1 MPRAT
6 CCSAPREIPEEKEK
20 LNSKNLGQNLGLV
33 WSSDPSLW
41 GNQILRK
48 PKFWTEPR
56 ACMVLGL
63 KPMGKPSNEK
73 KSKFKT
79 EPRRYEVLGLK
90 PFGKSTARMEKSLGS
105 NTGKG

>member
-1 MPRAT
+1 
-6 CCSAPREIPEEKEK
+6 
-20 LNSKNLGQNLGLV
+20 
-33 WSSDPSLW
+33 
-41 GNQILRK
+41 
-48 PKFWTEPR
+48 
-56 ACMVLGL
+56 MVLGL

-90 PFGKSTARMEKSLGS
+90 PFGKSTAWMEKFLGS

>member
-1 MPRAT
+1 MGAQGQWPTPRAT

-20 LNSKNLGQNLGLV
+20 LNSKNLGQNQGLV

-41 GNQILRK
+41 GNQILR
-48 PKFWTEPR
+48 
-56 ACMVLGL
+56 
-63 KPMGKPSNEK
+63 